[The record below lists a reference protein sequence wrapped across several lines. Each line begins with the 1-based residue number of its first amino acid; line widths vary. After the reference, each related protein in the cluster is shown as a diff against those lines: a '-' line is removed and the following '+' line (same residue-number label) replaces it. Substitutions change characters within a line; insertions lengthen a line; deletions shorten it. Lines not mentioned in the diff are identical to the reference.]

1 MSTLA
6 TNQSISTAPSVAD
19 GAVGVPGAR
28 WYVAIVN
35 HNSEKTVANRL
46 SAIGYTTY
54 VASQPEMRIWANGRR
69 KLIDRV
75 VIPSMVFI
83 NCTEQERLHAVNL
96 PFIFRFLSDRA
107 AGPRTVATIPDAQ
120 IDTLRFML
128 GNSDNPVDLQ
138 PRAYNIGDLVKV
150 VRGKLKGIVGRV
162 RTASDGNSRLV
173 VDLDILG
180 CATTLID
187 PVNLEP
193 LQQ

>member
-1 MSTLA
+1 MSTIA
-6 TNQSISTAPSVAD
+6 TNQSISAATSVAD
-19 GAVGVPGAR
+19 GAVGVPGAK

-35 HNSEKTVANRL
+35 HNSEKNAAQSL
-46 SAIGYTTY
+46 SHLGYTTY
-54 VASQPEMRIWANGRR
+54 VAAQPEMRVWANGRR

-83 NCTEQERLHAVNL
+83 RCTEQERLRAVTL

-150 VRGKLKGIVGRV
+150 VRGKLKGISGRV
-162 RTASDGNSRLV
+162 RTSSDGTARLI

-193 LQQ
+193 IQQ